1 MTDYLRT
8 YGMTAHEL
16 TMTMVRDV
24 LYNTGIT
31 ATAGIGTNL
40 FLAKIAM
47 DIEAKKSKPDKDGV
61 RIAALDEMTFREKLW
76 THRPLTD
83 FWRIGKGISQ
93 KLEAMQ
99 LFTLGDVARASL
111 NPYCEDRLYKTFG
124 VNAELIIDHA
134 WGWEPVTVEDI
145 RQYRP
150 STSSI
155 SSGQVLQCPYDFEK
169 GRLIVREM
177 TELLVLDLVRKHVVT
192 KQIVLDIGYD
202 RESLEGE
209 RGRKYAGP
217 VVTDPYGRKIP
228 KAAHGTGNMDG
239 YTSSTHVIMSA
250 VLDVYDRVV
259 HKDLLIRRVNV
270 TACNLVSETEIP
282 EDKPEQLDMFTD
294 YEALKQEK
302 KARQLAEEKERRL
315 QNVTLAIQDKFGKNA
330 MLKGMNLM
338 EGGTA
343 DYAVT
348 GNFSGKAAKEAEK
361 YGRVNIACDST
372 DTGHDRIPAQSELKL
387 SDEAKYFYYCAN
399 NTVYGTEWQYVP
411 ETKAPLVCDMSSDI
425 LSRPVDVSR
434 FGLIYAGAQKNM
446 APAGLTVVILDK
458 NLAGPELPI
467 TPSVMSYKTL
477 IKADSM
483 LNTPPCW
490 CIYML
495 GLTLDWLESQGGVA
509 GMEQI
514 KRERAGRVYAYLDE
528 SRLFKAHARAD
539 SRSDMNVTFRT
550 GDPELDAEFV
560 KGAAARGLLNLKGHK
575 VAGGMRA
582 SLYNAMPMEGV
593 TALIE
598 YMKEFETKHHV

>member
-1 MTDYLRT
+1 MAEKIRQYVAIDAKSFYASVECVERHLNPLTTNLVVADESRTEKTICLAVSPSLKAHGIPGRARLFEVIQRVKAVNQERLNAGIRSGAIWRDPETRKYQFSASSFDAEAIEKDPTLEISYIVAPPRMRLYEEYSSRIYATYLKYVSSEDIIVYSIDEVFIDVTDYLRT

-111 NPYCEDRLYKTFG
+111 NPYCEGRLYKTFG

-209 RGRKYAGP
+209 RGRKYTGS
-217 VVTDPYGRKIP
+217 VVMDPYGRKIP

-282 EDKPEQLDMFTD
+282 EEQPEQLDMFTD
-294 YEALKQEK
+294 YEALEQEK

-338 EGGTA
+338 EGGT
-343 DYAVT
+343 T
-348 GNFSGKAAKEAEK
+348 
-361 YGRVNIACDST
+361 IARN
-372 DTGHDRIPAQSELKL
+372 G
-387 SDEAKYFYYCAN
+387 
-399 NTVYGTEWQYVP
+399 
-411 ETKAPLVCDMSSDI
+411 
-425 LSRPVDVSR
+425 
-434 FGLIYAGAQKNM
+434 
-446 APAGLTVVILDK
+446 
-458 NLAGPELPI
+458 
-467 TPSVMSYKTL
+467 
-477 IKADSM
+477 
-483 LNTPPCW
+483 
-490 CIYML
+490 
-495 GLTLDWLESQGGVA
+495 
-509 GMEQI
+509 QI
-514 KRERAGRVYAYLDE
+514 G
-528 SRLFKAHARAD
+528 
-539 SRSDMNVTFRT
+539 
-550 GDPELDAEFV
+550 
-560 KGAAARGLLNLKGHK
+560 GHK
-575 VAGGMRA
+575 AGD
-582 SLYNAMPMEGV
+582 E
-593 TALIE
+593 
-598 YMKEFETKHHV
+598 

>member
-1 MTDYLRT
+1 MAEKIRQYVAIDAKSFYASVECVERHLNPLTTNLVVADESRTEKTICLAVSPSLKAHGIPGRARLFEVIQRVKAVNQERLNDGIRSGAIRRDPETRKYQFSASSFDAEAIEKDPTLEISYIVAPPRMRLYEEYSSRIYATYLKYVSSKDIIVYSIDEVFIDVTDYLRT

-40 FLAKIAM
+40 FLAKVAM

-111 NPYCEDRLYKTFG
+111 NPYCEGRLYKTFG

-209 RGRKYAGP
+209 RGRKYTGS
-217 VVTDPYGRKIP
+217 VVMDPYGRKIP

-282 EDKPEQLDMFTD
+282 EEQPEQLDMFTD
-294 YEALKQEK
+294 YEALEQEK

-315 QNVTLAIQDKFGKNA
+315 QNVTLAIQDRYGKNA
-330 MLKGMNLM
+330 VLKGMNLM
-338 EGGTA
+338 EGGT
-343 DYAVT
+343 T
-348 GNFSGKAAKEAEK
+348 
-361 YGRVNIACDST
+361 IARN
-372 DTGHDRIPAQSELKL
+372 G
-387 SDEAKYFYYCAN
+387 
-399 NTVYGTEWQYVP
+399 
-411 ETKAPLVCDMSSDI
+411 
-425 LSRPVDVSR
+425 
-434 FGLIYAGAQKNM
+434 
-446 APAGLTVVILDK
+446 
-458 NLAGPELPI
+458 
-467 TPSVMSYKTL
+467 
-477 IKADSM
+477 
-483 LNTPPCW
+483 
-490 CIYML
+490 
-495 GLTLDWLESQGGVA
+495 
-509 GMEQI
+509 QI
-514 KRERAGRVYAYLDE
+514 G
-528 SRLFKAHARAD
+528 
-539 SRSDMNVTFRT
+539 
-550 GDPELDAEFV
+550 
-560 KGAAARGLLNLKGHK
+560 GHK
-575 VAGGMRA
+575 AGD
-582 SLYNAMPMEGV
+582 E
-593 TALIE
+593 
-598 YMKEFETKHHV
+598 

>member
-1 MTDYLRT
+1 MAEKVRQYVAIDAKSFYASVECVERHLNPLTTNLVVADESRTEKTICLAVSPSLKAHGIPGRARLFEVIRRMKQVNRERLNAGIRSGAIRRDPETRKYQFSASSFDAEAIEKDPTLEISYIVAPPRMRLYEEYSSRIYATYLKYVSSEDIIVYSIDEVFIDVTDYLRT

-202 RESLEGE
+202 RESLEGK
-209 RGRKYAGP
+209 RGRKYIGP
-217 VVTDPYGRKIP
+217 MVTDPYGRKIP

-294 YEALKQEK
+294 YEALEQEK

-315 QNVTLAIQDKFGKNA
+315 QNVTLAIQDRYGKNA

-338 EGGTA
+338 EGGT
-343 DYAVT
+343 T
-348 GNFSGKAAKEAEK
+348 
-361 YGRVNIACDST
+361 IARN
-372 DTGHDRIPAQSELKL
+372 G
-387 SDEAKYFYYCAN
+387 
-399 NTVYGTEWQYVP
+399 
-411 ETKAPLVCDMSSDI
+411 
-425 LSRPVDVSR
+425 
-434 FGLIYAGAQKNM
+434 
-446 APAGLTVVILDK
+446 
-458 NLAGPELPI
+458 
-467 TPSVMSYKTL
+467 
-477 IKADSM
+477 
-483 LNTPPCW
+483 
-490 CIYML
+490 
-495 GLTLDWLESQGGVA
+495 
-509 GMEQI
+509 QI
-514 KRERAGRVYAYLDE
+514 G
-528 SRLFKAHARAD
+528 
-539 SRSDMNVTFRT
+539 
-550 GDPELDAEFV
+550 
-560 KGAAARGLLNLKGHK
+560 GHK
-575 VAGGMRA
+575 AG
-582 SLYNAMPMEGV
+582 E
-593 TALIE
+593 E
-598 YMKEFETKHHV
+598 

>member
-1 MTDYLRT
+1 MAEKVRQYVAIDAKSFYASVECVERHLNPLTTNLVVADESRTEKTICLAVSPSLKAHGIPGRARLFEVIQRMKQVNRERLNAGIRSGAIRRDPETRKYQFSASSFDAEAIEKDPALEISYIVAPPRMRLYEEYSSRIYATYLKYVSSEDIIVYSIDEVFIDVTDYLRT

-47 DIEAKKSKPDKDGV
+47 DIEAKKSRPDRDGV

-155 SSGQVLQCPYDFEK
+155 SSGQVLHCPYDFEK

-202 RESLEGE
+202 RESLEGD
-209 RGRKYAGP
+209 RGRKYIGP

-228 KAAHGTGNMDG
+228 KAAHGTGNLDG
-239 YTSSTHVIMSA
+239 CTSSTHAIMNA

-282 EDKPEQLDMFTD
+282 EDKPEQLDLFTD
-294 YEALKQEK
+294 YAALERDKQ
-302 KARQLAEEKERRL
+302 ARQLAEEKERRL
-315 QNVTLAIQDKFGKNA
+315 QRVTLAIQDRYGKNA
-330 MLKGMNLM
+330 VLKGMNLM
-338 EGGTA
+338 EGGT
-343 DYAVT
+343 T
-348 GNFSGKAAKEAEK
+348 
-361 YGRVNIACDST
+361 IARN
-372 DTGHDRIPAQSELKL
+372 G
-387 SDEAKYFYYCAN
+387 
-399 NTVYGTEWQYVP
+399 
-411 ETKAPLVCDMSSDI
+411 
-425 LSRPVDVSR
+425 
-434 FGLIYAGAQKNM
+434 
-446 APAGLTVVILDK
+446 
-458 NLAGPELPI
+458 
-467 TPSVMSYKTL
+467 
-477 IKADSM
+477 
-483 LNTPPCW
+483 
-490 CIYML
+490 
-495 GLTLDWLESQGGVA
+495 
-509 GMEQI
+509 QI
-514 KRERAGRVYAYLDE
+514 G
-528 SRLFKAHARAD
+528 
-539 SRSDMNVTFRT
+539 
-550 GDPELDAEFV
+550 
-560 KGAAARGLLNLKGHK
+560 GHK
-575 VAGGMRA
+575 AGDG
-582 SLYNAMPMEGV
+582 
-593 TALIE
+593 
-598 YMKEFETKHHV
+598 

>member
-1 MTDYLRT
+1 MAEKIRQYVAIDAKSFYASVECVERHLNPLTTNLVVADESRTEKTICLAVSPSLKAHGIPGRARLFEVIQRMKQVNRERLNAGIRSGAIRRDPETRKYQFSASSFDAEAIEKDPTLEISYIVAPPRMRLYEEYSSRIYATYLKDVSSEDIIVYSIDEVFIDVTDYLRT

-31 ATAGIGTNL
+31 ATAGIGANL

-202 RESLEGE
+202 RESLEGK
-209 RGRKYAGP
+209 RGRKYIGP
-217 VVTDPYGRKIP
+217 MVTDPYGRKIP

-294 YEALKQEK
+294 YEALEQEK

-315 QNVTLAIQDKFGKNA
+315 QNVTLAIQDRYGKNA

-338 EGGTA
+338 EGGT
-343 DYAVT
+343 T
-348 GNFSGKAAKEAEK
+348 
-361 YGRVNIACDST
+361 IARN
-372 DTGHDRIPAQSELKL
+372 G
-387 SDEAKYFYYCAN
+387 
-399 NTVYGTEWQYVP
+399 
-411 ETKAPLVCDMSSDI
+411 
-425 LSRPVDVSR
+425 
-434 FGLIYAGAQKNM
+434 
-446 APAGLTVVILDK
+446 
-458 NLAGPELPI
+458 
-467 TPSVMSYKTL
+467 
-477 IKADSM
+477 
-483 LNTPPCW
+483 
-490 CIYML
+490 
-495 GLTLDWLESQGGVA
+495 
-509 GMEQI
+509 QI
-514 KRERAGRVYAYLDE
+514 G
-528 SRLFKAHARAD
+528 
-539 SRSDMNVTFRT
+539 
-550 GDPELDAEFV
+550 
-560 KGAAARGLLNLKGHK
+560 GHK
-575 VAGGMRA
+575 AG
-582 SLYNAMPMEGV
+582 E
-593 TALIE
+593 E
-598 YMKEFETKHHV
+598 

>member
-1 MTDYLRT
+1 MAEKIRQYVAIDAKSFYASVECVERHLNPLTTNLVVADESRTEKTICLAVSPSLKAHGIPGRARLFEVIQRVKAVNQERLNAGIRSGAIWRDPETRKYQFSASSFDAEAIEKDPALEISYIVAPPRMRLYEEYSSRIYATYLKYVSSEDIIVYSIDEVFIDVTDYLRT

-24 LYNTGIT
+24 LYNTGVT

-93 KLEAMQ
+93 KLEAMH

-177 TELLVLDLVRKHVVT
+177 TELLVLDLVRKHVLT

-209 RGRKYAGP
+209 RGRKYIGP

-294 YEALKQEK
+294 YEALEQEK

-338 EGGTA
+338 EGGT
-343 DYAVT
+343 T
-348 GNFSGKAAKEAEK
+348 
-361 YGRVNIACDST
+361 IARN
-372 DTGHDRIPAQSELKL
+372 G
-387 SDEAKYFYYCAN
+387 
-399 NTVYGTEWQYVP
+399 
-411 ETKAPLVCDMSSDI
+411 
-425 LSRPVDVSR
+425 
-434 FGLIYAGAQKNM
+434 
-446 APAGLTVVILDK
+446 
-458 NLAGPELPI
+458 
-467 TPSVMSYKTL
+467 
-477 IKADSM
+477 
-483 LNTPPCW
+483 
-490 CIYML
+490 
-495 GLTLDWLESQGGVA
+495 
-509 GMEQI
+509 QI
-514 KRERAGRVYAYLDE
+514 G
-528 SRLFKAHARAD
+528 
-539 SRSDMNVTFRT
+539 
-550 GDPELDAEFV
+550 
-560 KGAAARGLLNLKGHK
+560 GHK
-575 VAGGMRA
+575 AGD
-582 SLYNAMPMEGV
+582 E
-593 TALIE
+593 
-598 YMKEFETKHHV
+598 

>member
-1 MTDYLRT
+1 MAEKIRQYVAIDAKSFYASVECVERHLNPLTTNLVVADESRTEKTICLAVSPSLKAHGIPGRARLFEVIQRVKAVNQERLNDGIRSGAIRRDPETRKYQFSASSFDAEAIEKDPTLEISYIVAPPRMRLYEEYSSRIYATYLKYVSSEDIIVYSIDEVFIDVTDYLRT

-40 FLAKIAM
+40 FLAKVAM

-76 THRPLTD
+76 THQPLTD

-111 NPYCEDRLYKTFG
+111 NPYCEGRLYKTFG

-209 RGRKYAGP
+209 RGRKYTGS
-217 VVTDPYGRKIP
+217 VVMDPYGRKIP

-282 EDKPEQLDMFTD
+282 EEQPEQLDMFTD
-294 YEALKQEK
+294 YEALEQEK

-315 QNVTLAIQDKFGKNA
+315 QNVTLAIQDRYGKNA
-330 MLKGMNLM
+330 VLKGMNLM
-338 EGGTA
+338 EGGT
-343 DYAVT
+343 T
-348 GNFSGKAAKEAEK
+348 
-361 YGRVNIACDST
+361 IARN
-372 DTGHDRIPAQSELKL
+372 G
-387 SDEAKYFYYCAN
+387 
-399 NTVYGTEWQYVP
+399 
-411 ETKAPLVCDMSSDI
+411 
-425 LSRPVDVSR
+425 
-434 FGLIYAGAQKNM
+434 
-446 APAGLTVVILDK
+446 
-458 NLAGPELPI
+458 
-467 TPSVMSYKTL
+467 
-477 IKADSM
+477 
-483 LNTPPCW
+483 
-490 CIYML
+490 
-495 GLTLDWLESQGGVA
+495 
-509 GMEQI
+509 QI
-514 KRERAGRVYAYLDE
+514 G
-528 SRLFKAHARAD
+528 
-539 SRSDMNVTFRT
+539 
-550 GDPELDAEFV
+550 
-560 KGAAARGLLNLKGHK
+560 GHK
-575 VAGGMRA
+575 AGD
-582 SLYNAMPMEGV
+582 E
-593 TALIE
+593 
-598 YMKEFETKHHV
+598 

>member
-1 MTDYLRT
+1 MAEKIRQYVAIDAKSFYASVECVERHLNPLTTNLVVADESRTEKTICLAVSPSLKAHGIPGRARLFEVIQRMKQVNRERLNAGIRSGAIRRDPETRKYQFSASSFDAEAIEKDPALEISYIVAPPRMRLYEEYSSRIYATYLKYVSSEDIIVYSIDEVFIDVTDYLRT

-24 LYNTGIT
+24 LYNTGVT

-209 RGRKYAGP
+209 RGRKYTGS
-217 VVTDPYGRKIP
+217 VVMDPYGRKIP

-282 EDKPEQLDMFTD
+282 EEQPEQLDMFTD
-294 YEALKQEK
+294 YEALEQEK

-338 EGGTA
+338 EGGT
-343 DYAVT
+343 T
-348 GNFSGKAAKEAEK
+348 
-361 YGRVNIACDST
+361 IARN
-372 DTGHDRIPAQSELKL
+372 G
-387 SDEAKYFYYCAN
+387 
-399 NTVYGTEWQYVP
+399 
-411 ETKAPLVCDMSSDI
+411 
-425 LSRPVDVSR
+425 
-434 FGLIYAGAQKNM
+434 
-446 APAGLTVVILDK
+446 
-458 NLAGPELPI
+458 
-467 TPSVMSYKTL
+467 
-477 IKADSM
+477 
-483 LNTPPCW
+483 
-490 CIYML
+490 
-495 GLTLDWLESQGGVA
+495 
-509 GMEQI
+509 QI
-514 KRERAGRVYAYLDE
+514 G
-528 SRLFKAHARAD
+528 
-539 SRSDMNVTFRT
+539 
-550 GDPELDAEFV
+550 
-560 KGAAARGLLNLKGHK
+560 GHK
-575 VAGGMRA
+575 AG
-582 SLYNAMPMEGV
+582 E
-593 TALIE
+593 E
-598 YMKEFETKHHV
+598 